1 MIKYYILRVPKYKD
15 IYYIINKLCYF
26 YQILY
31 YATLQSTNL
40 FFTNIC
46 HSRSSISFNTHYN
59 YTLTP
64 NISCTK
70 PPICFYNRN
79 KPDTEPSNPPPLPP
93 FTNVSGAHI
102 LAQPQI

>member
-1 MIKYYILRVPKYKD
+1 MRVPKYKD

-26 YQILY
+26 YQILCY
-31 YATLQSTNL
+31 VTIHQFIFYKYLS
-40 FFTNIC
+40 
-46 HSRSSISFNTHYN
+46 SRSSISFQ
-59 YTLTP
+59 YTLILHINP
-64 NISCTK
+64 NISLTK
-70 PPICFYNRN
+70 SPYFYNRN

>member
-1 MIKYYILRVPKYKD
+1 MRVPKYKD

-31 YATLQSTNL
+31 YATLQYTNL

-46 HSRSSISFNTHYN
+46 LPDLRFLFNTHYN

-64 NISCTK
+64 SISCTK
-70 PPICFYNRN
+70 SPYFYNRN

>member
-1 MIKYYILRVPKYKD
+1 MRVPKYKD

-26 YQILY
+26 YQILCY
-31 YATLQSTNL
+31 VTIHQFIFYKYLS
-40 FFTNIC
+40 
-46 HSRSSISFNTHYN
+46 SRSSISFQYIHIINK

-64 NISCTK
+64 TISTK

>member
-1 MIKYYILRVPKYKD
+1 MHVPKYKD

-26 YQILY
+26 YQILCY
-31 YATLQSTNL
+31 VTIHQFL

-46 HSRSSISFNTHYN
+46 LPDLRFLSTFNTHYN

-64 NISCTK
+64 TISTK

>member
-1 MIKYYILRVPKYKD
+1 MRVPKYKD

-46 HSRSSISFNTHYN
+46 LPDLRFLFNTHY

-64 NISCTK
+64 TISCTK
-70 PPICFYNRN
+70 PHLCSYNRN